1 MECTISGWGSINQG
15 SGGYSRRLQAAVVP
29 LLETEQCMQ
38 RHVYGP
44 DKLTSGMFCAGDWR
58 CLSLSHGCV
67 CHCD

>member
-29 LLETEQCMQ
+29 VLETEQCMQ

-44 DKLTSGMFCAGDWR
+44 DKLTSGMFCAGDW
-58 CLSLSHGCV
+58 
-67 CHCD
+67 